1 MSQMTKTLLEMSELR
16 TVECKDTIEIAP
28 MIEEIF
34 TDLAPLAEKKNIRL
48 EYNGKWCS

>member
-1 MSQMTKTLLEMSELR
+1 MSELR

-34 TDLAPLAEKKNIRL
+34 TDLAPLQKKRIFALNTTAMV
-48 EYNGKWCS
+48 G